1 ARFSFEESNG
11 EVSFGN
17 SKATTNPAQCLPPLN
32 CPTAGVSGVRFSN
45 AVAFTG
51 SKTLKLKNSVTVQS
65 TKPFSAAAWVYSN
78 SSIDSILIAARLA
91 TSLTADKFRLGLNA
105 DGAPYCQFGTAII
118 ATVDVLPSNTWTN
131 LICSID
137 TTKKMV
143 LYVNGAPVANGVA
156 IANPNGALTVWIG
169 ADGTGTIINSYF
181 DGSIDEVSIFNR
193 FATWEIAEVM
203 YDQYAAAGRRS
214 PTRSYTATAT
224 RTSTKTSTP
233 SRTGTQTV
241 APSPIPCGAYPY
253 PAPICPPS
261 ITLTSTRSKTKTAVP
276 STTRSVTPRPV
287 YYPYP

>member
-1 ARFSFEESNG
+1 
-11 EVSFGN
+11 
-17 SKATTNPAQCLPPLN
+17 
-32 CPTAGVSGVRFSN
+32 
-45 AVAFTG
+45 
-51 SKTLKLKNSVTVQS
+51 
-65 TKPFSAAAWVYSN
+65 
-78 SSIDSILIAARLA
+78 
-91 TSLTADKFRLGLNA
+91 
-105 DGAPYCQFGTAII
+105 
-118 ATVDVLPSNTWTN
+118 
-131 LICSID
+131 
-137 TTKKMV
+137 MV

-156 IANPNGALTVWIG
+156 TANPNGALTVWIG

-261 ITLTSTRSKTKTAVP
+261 ITLTSTRSKTMTAVP